1 MPKLL
6 ILALLIAVLVYPVGG
21 ILFATKELVRNRGG
35 DESDGKD
42 ADIGRLS

>member
-6 ILALLIAVLVYPVGG
+6 ILTLLIAVLVYPAGG
-21 ILFATKELVRNRGG
+21 SFFASKGVLRSRGG
-35 DESDGKD
+35 DETDGKD

>member
-21 ILFATKELVRNRGG
+21 SLFASKEVHGNRRGG
-35 DESDGKD
+35 DHKRKHET
-42 ADIGRLS
+42 AL